1 MNIQEIKKFM
11 KENKI
16 TQIELAEMSKIPLQ
30 TIRKVLSGIT
40 PNPRIDTMQA
50 IERALGINAQNE
62 KTLPQLSD
70 GEQKLI
76 ELFRLVPQDQQDLV
90 LSMINGAIESLN
102 NN

>member
-1 MNIQEIKKFM
+1 MDINLWKVRKKELNLTF
-11 KENKI
+11 EDLSKI
-16 TQIELAEMSKIPLQ
+16 TG
-30 TIRKVLSGIT
+30 LSVRTLKGLFSGERNNAT
-40 PNPRIDTMQA
+40 TFTVEA
-50 IERALGINAQNE
+50 IEKALGLQNE
-62 KTLPQLSD
+62 KAPLQLSN

>member
-1 MNIQEIKKFM
+1 MDIDYVKKVMKERKITYEELAKMTNLSISAIKK
-11 KENKI
+11 I
-16 TQIELAEMSKIPLQ
+16 
-30 TIRKVLSGIT
+30 LSGIAKY
-40 PNPRIDTMQA
+40 PRIDTVEA
-50 IERALGINAQNE
+50 IEKALGLQNE
-62 KTLPQLSD
+62 KTPPQLSD

>member
-1 MNIQEIKKFM
+1 MDILEIKNYM
-11 KENKI
+11 RLHKI
-16 TQIELAEMSKIPLQ
+16 TQIELAQKSQIPLQ
-30 TIRKVLSGIT
+30 TIRKILSGIT
-40 PNPRIDTMQA
+40 PNPRIDTVQA
-50 IERALGINAQNE
+50 IEKALGLQNE
-62 KTLPQLSD
+62 KAPLQLSN

>member
-1 MNIQEIKKFM
+1 MDLELWKKVKKEKKLTISAIAQLANLPKGSVQNIFCGY
-11 KENKI
+11 
-16 TQIELAEMSKIPLQ
+16 
-30 TIRKVLSGIT
+30 V
-40 PNPRIDTMQA
+40 PNPRTDTVEA
-50 IERALGINAQNE
+50 IEKALGLQNE
-62 KTLPQLSD
+62 KAPLQLSN

>member
-1 MNIQEIKKFM
+1 MDIDYIKSVM
-11 KENKI
+11 KYKKI
-16 TQIELAEMSKIPLQ
+16 TQPELSAISGIPLN
-30 TIRKVLSGIT
+30 TLKCIFSGRT
-40 PNPRIDTMQA
+40 PNPRIDTVEA
-50 IERALGINAQNE
+50 IEKALGLQNE
-62 KTLPQLSD
+62 KTPPQLSD